1 MGDIDSLDYDTQVAI
16 KQLDVEKTKYKLK
29 YKHLCDL
36 INMMHDTAFKQD
48 DMHLVRSMNLINS
61 LQFQYCNEVDGK
73 LKNGY

>member
-1 MGDIDSLDYDTQVAI
+1 MVDIDSLDYDTQVVI

-36 INMMHDTAFKQD
+36 INMMHDTAFSEN

-61 LQFQYCNEVDGK
+61 LQFQYCNKIEEK
-73 LKNGY
+73 MKNGY

>member
-1 MGDIDSLDYDTQVAI
+1 MEDIDSLNYDAQVAI

-36 INMMHDTAFKQD
+36 INMMHDTAFSEN

-61 LQFQYCNEVDGK
+61 LQFQYCNEVDRK
-73 LKNGY
+73 LQNGY

>member
-1 MGDIDSLDYDTQVAI
+1 MEDIDSLNYDTQVAI

-36 INMMHDTAFKQD
+36 INMMHDTAFSEK

-61 LQFQYCNEVDGK
+61 LQFQYCNKIEEK
-73 LKNGY
+73 MKNGY

>member
-1 MGDIDSLDYDTQVAI
+1 MEDIDSLNYDTQVAI

-36 INMMHDTAFKQD
+36 INMMHDTAFSKN

-61 LQFQYCNEVDGK
+61 LQFQYCNKLEEK